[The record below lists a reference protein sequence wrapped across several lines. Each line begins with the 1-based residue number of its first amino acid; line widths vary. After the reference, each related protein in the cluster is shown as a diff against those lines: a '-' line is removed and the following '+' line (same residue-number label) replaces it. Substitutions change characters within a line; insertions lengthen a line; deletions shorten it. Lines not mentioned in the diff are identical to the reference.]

1 MKTVG
6 RNSGHDAQYQMIR
19 RECILCVSVIVST
32 IQCNA
37 TMQCSAMQ
45 HNATQCISQRIARR
59 SSPVQSS
66 PVQSSPVQSSPVQSS
81 PVQSSPVQ
89 CNSMQCFYYQPSEIS
104 DWREV
109 GVLLGPRYDTCGK
122 VLFQLQVI
130 NVLFWPHGGAIE
142 QFVTET
148 LY

>member
-6 RNSGHDAQYQMIR
+6 RNSGQDAQYQMIR
-19 RECILCVSVIVST
+19 RGCILCVSVIVST

-66 PVQSSPVQSSPVQSS
+66 PVQSSPVQ
-81 PVQSSPVQ
+81 

-109 GVLLGPRYDTCGK
+109 VVLLGPRYDTCGK

-130 NVLFWPHGGAIE
+130 NVLFCGGWPHGGAIE